1 MNYLKL
7 TATAGTAKIQITE
20 AKSFKTLV
28 PEDYSIDDNSDSQT
42 ELCQAYKLGE
52 TIAANATIYNLNKQ
66 LSLADSKVQNLTQR
80 FDSLDASCKLLE
92 QELKSNVSGLTSQ
105 LTALTETNSNLN
117 SSFVNCSL
125 TKTECIR
132 TRNLCS
138 NSLKGCQKNYNDK
151 IAQWRNVLAERNHY
165 LNHSLY
171 LNHTAEQLAVAN
183 QQLEKEQLANQN
195 LTAHLKACE
204 HRKPLFC
211 KCESGALL
219 DKITTV
225 QENLSK
231 LAGTT
236 QTLPTTPMTP
246 TTTETTT
253 TTTESTATR
262 ENLLLVGTTQS
273 PDSSYY
279 SSDDYPDYSF
289 NKTSSDCD
297 VPTTKACLLA
307 ATLRNF
313 FYLALVFLV
322 LSLTIIWLFI
332 CGCQQRSKNSELR
345 ISRNTLNSAREHIV
359 RLNREV
365 KALNEKVAQL
375 QHVIDFESNRR
386 SQRAAT
392 ETTIQVS

>member
-1 MNYLKL
+1 M
-7 TATAGTAKIQITE
+7 GE
-20 AKSFKTLV
+20 ALS
-28 PEDYSIDDNSDSQT
+28 
-42 ELCQAYKLGE
+42 
-52 TIAANATIYNLNKQ
+52 ANATISNLNKR
-66 LSLADSKVQNLTQR
+66 LELADLKVQSLTQR
-80 FDSLDASCKLLE
+80 LGSLDVSCKKLK
-92 QELKSNVSGLTSQ
+92 QELQTNVSDLSSQ
-105 LTALTETNSNLN
+105 LTALAQTKSNLN
-117 SSFVNCSL
+117 SSYVQCSL
-125 TKTECIR
+125 AKTECAK
-132 TRNLCS
+132 TRNSCS
-138 NSLKGCQKNYNDK
+138 TALKGCQKTYNDK
-151 IAQWRNVLAERNHY
+151 VAQWRNVLAERNQY

-171 LNHTAEQLAVAN
+171 LNHTVEQLAYAKL
-183 QQLEKEQLANQN
+183 QLEDEKLANKN
-195 LTAHLKACE
+195 LTLHLEALKKQ
-204 HRKPLFC
+204 KPILC
-211 KCESGALL
+211 KCDNSTLL
-219 DKITTV
+219 NKITTLH
-225 QENLSK
+225 ENLFQ

-236 QTLPTTPMTP
+236 QALPTPP
-246 TTTETTT
+246 TTITTETTTTETTETTT
-253 TTTESTATR
+253 TTTEATATR

-297 VPTTKACLLA
+297 VPTTKACLLG
-307 ATLRNF
+307 ATMRNF

-322 LSLTIIWLFI
+322 QSLTIVWLFI

-345 ISRNTLNSAREHIV
+345 ISRNTLNSARESIV